1 MHSSSLHNLLS
12 NGTGLGKCVLCHLG
26 GLFLSKGLHQ
36 NKIIQQHLKEK
47 NSWFENQVRSYYY
60 QLFSYQ
66 HYQCLTCQQ
75 SQSLRYRIYKIT
87 KSKMHYLRTQS
98 RFATFINFAS
108 LTYTPFL
115 IFCDTMCNMPSLV
128 FLAYMK
134 RRLSSLSD
142 SHSVDTGLVGPDY
155 IQGSQSPGQQH
166 LKKPRVVLGPEEK
179 EALKKAYQQKP
190 YPSPK
195 TIEELA
201 SQLNLK
207 TSTVI
212 NWFHNY
218 RSA

>member
-1 MHSSSLHNLLS
+1 
-12 NGTGLGKCVLCHLG
+12 
-26 GLFLSKGLHQ
+26 
-36 NKIIQQHLKEK
+36 
-47 NSWFENQVRSYYY
+47 
-60 QLFSYQ
+60 
-66 HYQCLTCQQ
+66 
-75 SQSLRYRIYKIT
+75 
-87 KSKMHYLRTQS
+87 
-98 RFATFINFAS
+98 
-108 LTYTPFL
+108 
-115 IFCDTMCNMPSLV
+115 
-128 FLAYMK
+128 MK

-142 SHSVDTGLVGPDY
+142 GHTVDTGLVGPDY
-155 IQGSQSPGQQH
+155 IQGSQSPGQQQ

-218 RSA
+218 RSAGGTTTQTH

>member
-1 MHSSSLHNLLS
+1 MNIACQISCSSTEVISLCYKPLQLR
-12 NGTGLGKCVLCHLG
+12 V
-26 GLFLSKGLHQ
+26 LFLSYFYV
-36 NKIIQQHLKEK
+36 
-47 NSWFENQVRSYYY
+47 WF
-60 QLFSYQ
+60 
-66 HYQCLTCQQ
+66 
-75 SQSLRYRIYKIT
+75 
-87 KSKMHYLRTQS
+87 
-98 RFATFINFAS
+98 
-108 LTYTPFL
+108 
-115 IFCDTMCNMPSLV
+115 SLV
-128 FLAYMK
+128 CNFQKQFYKTKNTLLTKLLEKEGLDTRSPVSCRYELIVDTPCVFDILFFLFLCACSAYMK

-142 SHSVDTGLVGPDY
+142 GHSVDVGLVGQEY

-179 EALKKAYQQKP
+179 EALKRAYQQKP

-218 RSA
+218 RSALGKEIHLNMKLVLLVF

>member
-1 MHSSSLHNLLS
+1 
-12 NGTGLGKCVLCHLG
+12 
-26 GLFLSKGLHQ
+26 
-36 NKIIQQHLKEK
+36 
-47 NSWFENQVRSYYY
+47 
-60 QLFSYQ
+60 
-66 HYQCLTCQQ
+66 
-75 SQSLRYRIYKIT
+75 
-87 KSKMHYLRTQS
+87 
-98 RFATFINFAS
+98 
-108 LTYTPFL
+108 
-115 IFCDTMCNMPSLV
+115 
-128 FLAYMK
+128 MK

-142 SHSVDTGLVGPDY
+142 GHSVDAGIVGPDY

-218 RSA
+218 RSASAKETHLNIDML

>member
-1 MHSSSLHNLLS
+1 MILLLKFSTFVAQVNFRRYPSNLPL
-12 NGTGLGKCVLCHLG
+12 
-26 GLFLSKGLHQ
+26 LFIRHCS
-36 NKIIQQHLKEK
+36 
-47 NSWFENQVRSYYY
+47 
-60 QLFSYQ
+60 
-66 HYQCLTCQQ
+66 
-75 SQSLRYRIYKIT
+75 
-87 KSKMHYLRTQS
+87 
-98 RFATFINFAS
+98 
-108 LTYTPFL
+108 
-115 IFCDTMCNMPSLV
+115 
-128 FLAYMK
+128 AYMK

-142 SHSVDTGLVGPDY
+142 CHSVDGVLAGTDY
-155 IQGSQSPGQQH
+155 VQGSQSPGQQQQQH

-218 RSA
+218 RSAKQAD

>member
-1 MHSSSLHNLLS
+1 
-12 NGTGLGKCVLCHLG
+12 
-26 GLFLSKGLHQ
+26 
-36 NKIIQQHLKEK
+36 
-47 NSWFENQVRSYYY
+47 
-60 QLFSYQ
+60 
-66 HYQCLTCQQ
+66 
-75 SQSLRYRIYKIT
+75 
-87 KSKMHYLRTQS
+87 
-98 RFATFINFAS
+98 
-108 LTYTPFL
+108 
-115 IFCDTMCNMPSLV
+115 
-128 FLAYMK
+128 MK

-142 SHSVDTGLVGPDY
+142 GHSVDGVLPGLDY
-155 IQGSQSPGQQH
+155 MQGSQSPGGQQQ

-218 RSA
+218 RSVLNLILNTNW

>member
-1 MHSSSLHNLLS
+1 
-12 NGTGLGKCVLCHLG
+12 
-26 GLFLSKGLHQ
+26 
-36 NKIIQQHLKEK
+36 
-47 NSWFENQVRSYYY
+47 
-60 QLFSYQ
+60 
-66 HYQCLTCQQ
+66 
-75 SQSLRYRIYKIT
+75 
-87 KSKMHYLRTQS
+87 
-98 RFATFINFAS
+98 
-108 LTYTPFL
+108 
-115 IFCDTMCNMPSLV
+115 
-128 FLAYMK
+128 MK

-142 SHSVDTGLVGPDY
+142 GHSVDTGLVGTDY
-155 IQGSQSPGQQH
+155 MQGSQSPGQQH

-218 RSA
+218 RSVSGMDAGLIVSPRGRCSSQDVSDH